1 MRPSPWREKYNAMTR
16 DERLN
21 LYDQHNRH
29 ARTSND
35 LNLRLHGVCGCEF
48 CAETRKEWSQNPAPI
63 NDPRRKGSRAMG
75 SINVCDIS
83 GDFVNGEA
91 LGSVTLVTSGNTRES
106 ETIHKEICPACVAA
120 LVRILETGT
129 DQHSKRAH
137 TKGWKRPKV
146 EDDTAEESVR
156 SIIRKVVEETH
167 RAQKEIAGR
176 TTEVDPEDNV
186 V

>member
-1 MRPSPWREKYNAMTR
+1 MRPSPWRDKYNAMTR
-16 DERLN
+16 DERIN
-21 LYDQHNRH
+21 MYDQHNGN
-29 ARTSND
+29 ARLSNI
-35 LNLRLHGVCGCEF
+35 LNLRLYGVCGCQY
-48 CAETRKEWSQNPAPI
+48 CAETRKEWAVNPAPI

-91 LGSVTLVTSGNTRES
+91 LGSITLITSGNTRDS
-106 ETIHKEICPACVAA
+106 ETIHREICPACVAE
-120 LVRILETGT
+120 LVRLLETQV

-146 EDDTAEESVR
+146 KNDTEEESVR
-156 SIIRKVVEETH
+156 SIIRKVVEEVHGAT
-167 RAQKEIAGR
+167 REIEAGA
-176 TTEVDPEDNV
+176 TKVDPEDNV